1 MSGNLSN
8 KVAVITGASSG
19 IGRATA
25 RLFADRGAKVV
36 VVCRH
41 SEKGIETVERIEA
54 NHGQASLV
62 LGDVAKE
69 SQVQSMVQKIMTQYG
84 RLDILVNNAGIYRE
98 GDVLN
103 ITAEDWQSVLATNL
117 SGVFF
122 CMKHCIAAML
132 KGGGGVIVNVSSEAG
147 LVGIK
152 NQVAY
157 NVSKSG
163 VIALSKSTA
172 LDFAADNIRVNCI
185 CPGRVLTPLVEQVIA
200 DSPNP
205 ETTRR
210 TLSEDRPLMR
220 MGTPEEIAAAILF
233 LASDDA
239 PYTVGAVLA
248 VDGGYTVP

>member
-117 SGVFF
+117 TGVFF
-122 CMKHCIAAML
+122 
-132 KGGGGVIVNVSSEAG
+132 
-147 LVGIK
+147 
-152 NQVAY
+152 
-157 NVSKSG
+157 
-163 VIALSKSTA
+163 
-172 LDFAADNIRVNCI
+172 FA
-185 CPGRVLTPLVEQVIA
+185 
-200 DSPNP
+200 
-205 ETTRR
+205 
-210 TLSEDRPLMR
+210 
-220 MGTPEEIAAAILF
+220 
-233 LASDDA
+233 
-239 PYTVGAVLA
+239 
-248 VDGGYTVP
+248 